1 MTSDRFFLRDQVTL
15 SSHLF
20 RLDQIVA
27 TFLKATVRDVK
38 VRAGRIPA
46 LSIPLLL
53 LDNDLLVT
61 ELGDASLMY
70 TDNVGLLRA
79 PFISPLL

>member
-1 MTSDRFFLRDQVTL
+1 M
-15 SSHLF
+15 
-20 RLDQIVA
+20 
-27 TFLKATVRDVK
+27 ATVRDVK
-38 VRAGRIPA
+38 VRAGRIPT

-53 LDNDLLVT
+53 LDNDLLVI

-79 PFISPLL
+79 PLISPLL